1 VPPGKPPCLSSLTSS
16 SSNDLMAKLFEKE
29 EDQRSKM
36 SFPPSS
42 SLSYISVVEKEQK
55 EMEKL
60 LMQKELAEL
69 RERCARLESALEN
82 VLNNN
87 NNNNKTS
94 KRTPPATPPP
104 SHLQHH
110 QHHPGL
116 SDTKTIRS
124 TGSTKKKASSFSPKN
139 ENDDIKKRVQPTKKL
154 TALSSPEILQTRQ
167 SLNMLAFECEV

>member
-1 VPPGKPPCLSSLTSS
+1 
-16 SSNDLMAKLFEKE
+16 MAKLFEKE

-36 SFPPSS
+36 SSPPSS
-42 SLSYISVVEKEQK
+42 SLSYVSVVEKEQK

-69 RERCARLESALEN
+69 KERCARLESALEN

-87 NNNNKTS
+87 YNNNKTS
-94 KRTPPATPPP
+94 KRTPLATPP
-104 SHLQHH
+104 SHL
-110 QHHPGL
+110 HPGL
-116 SDTKTIRS
+116 SGMKTIRS
-124 TGSTKKKASSFSPKN
+124 TRSTKKKASSSFSPKN

>member
-1 VPPGKPPCLSSLTSS
+1 
-16 SSNDLMAKLFEKE
+16 MAKLFEKE

-36 SFPPSS
+36 SSPPSS
-42 SLSYISVVEKEQK
+42 SLSYVSIVEKEQK

-60 LMQKELAEL
+60 LMQKELDEL
-69 RERCARLESALEN
+69 KERCARLESALEN
-82 VLNNN
+82 VLNNNN

-104 SHLQHH
+104 SHL
-110 QHHPGL
+110 HPGL
-116 SDTKTIRS
+116 SGTKTIRS
-124 TGSTKKKASSFSPKN
+124 TGSTKKKASSSFSPKN
-139 ENDDIKKRVQPTKKL
+139 EKDDIKKRVQPTKKL